1 MPDHRLMDDE
11 TKSRLDVAATALGH
25 DFGRPELLREA
36 LTHASARTGR
46 RSYERFEF
54 LGDRVLGLVIAHML
68 HDGFPGE
75 DEGAQAKRLAALVQR
90 QALALVGT
98 ELGIGDLIEMA
109 RGEEDTGGRAN
120 PAILADAMEALIAA
134 LYFDGGLSIAE
145 RFIRLH
151 WTAMMEAMEAPP
163 QDAKTELQEWAQGAG
178 RPLPCYTTIAEQGP
192 AHDPVFEVEVTV
204 NGQAPITG
212 TGRSKRA
219 AEQAAA
225 GALLAKVG
233 K

>member
-1 MPDHRLMDDE
+1 MNTDSN
-11 TKSRLDVAATALGH
+11 SRLDAAAAALDH
-25 DFGRPELLREA
+25 AFGRPELLREA

-75 DEGAQAKRLAALVQR
+75 DEGALAKRLAALVQR
-90 QALALVGT
+90 QALARVGT
-98 ELGIGDLIEMA
+98 ELDIGALIEMS

-134 LYFDGGLSIAE
+134 LYLDGGLGVAE
-145 RFIRLH
+145 GFIRRH
-151 WTAMMEAMEAPP
+151 WSAMMEAMETPP

-178 RPLPCYTTIAEQGP
+178 LPLPCYTTIGEQGP

-204 NGQAPITG
+204 DGQAPITG

>member
-1 MPDHRLMDDE
+1 MSDKTR
-11 TKSRLDVAATALGH
+11 SRLDVAATALGH

-36 LTHASARTGR
+36 LTHTSARTGR

-75 DEGAQAKRLAALVQR
+75 DEGALAKRFAALVRR
-90 QALALVGT
+90 QALARVAT
-98 ELGIGDLIEMA
+98 ELDIGDLIEIS
-109 RGEEDTGGRAN
+109 RGEEDSGGRAN

-134 LYFDGGLSIAE
+134 LYLDGGLSFAE
-145 RFIRLH
+145 AFIQRH
-151 WTAMMEAMEAPP
+151 WTVMMEAMEAPP

-178 RPLPCYTTIAEQGP
+178 RPLPRYTTIAEQGP
-192 AHDPVFEVEVTV
+192 AHDPVFKVEVTV
-204 NGQAPITG
+204 SGQAPITG
-212 TGRSKRA
+212 KGRSKRA

-225 GALLAKVG
+225 GALLAQVG

>member
-1 MPDHRLMDDE
+1 MDDE

-54 LGDRVLGLVIAHML
+54 LGDRVLGLVIAHSL

-75 DEGAQAKRLAALVQR
+75 DEGALAKRLAALVQR
-90 QALALVGT
+90 QALARVGT
-98 ELGIGDLIEMA
+98 ELGIGDLIELSK
-109 RGEEDTGGRAN
+109 GEEDTGGRAN

-134 LYFDGGLSIAE
+134 LYLDGGLGVAE
-145 RFIRLH
+145 DFIHRH
-151 WTAMMEAMEAPP
+151 WTAMMTAMEAPP

-178 RPLPCYTTIAEQGP
+178 KPVPKYLLDGRTGP
-192 AHDPVFEVEVTV
+192 DHAPEFTVSVQVE
-204 NGQAPITG
+204 GQPGMQAKG
-212 TGRSKRA
+212 ASKRQ

-225 GALLAKVG
+225 RAMLENLGLWRRET
-233 K
+233 

>member
-1 MPDHRLMDDE
+1 MRGE
-11 TKSRLDVAATALGH
+11 GRSRLDTAAEVLGH
-25 DFGRPELLREA
+25 DFGRPELLFEA

-68 HDGFPGE
+68 HDGFPDE
-75 DEGAQAKRLAALVQR
+75 DEGALAKRLAALVRR
-90 QALALVGT
+90 QALAQVAA
-98 ELGIGDLIEMA
+98 ELNIGALIEMSK
-109 RGEEDTGGRAN
+109 GEEDSGGRAN
-120 PAILADAMEALIAA
+120 PALLADAMEALIAA
-134 LYFDGGLSIAE
+134 LYLDGGLATAE
-145 RFIRLH
+145 GFLRRH

-178 RPLPCYTTIAEQGP
+178 RPLPRYTTIAEQGP
-192 AHDPVFEVEVTV
+192 AHDPVFEVEVSV
-204 NGQAPITG
+204 DGWPAVAGN
-212 TGRSKRA
+212 GRSKRA

-225 GALLAKVG
+225 GALLAQVG

>member
-1 MPDHRLMDDE
+1 
-11 TKSRLDVAATALGH
+11 
-25 DFGRPELLREA
+25 
-36 LTHASARTGR
+36 
-46 RSYERFEF
+46 
-54 LGDRVLGLVIAHML
+54 
-68 HDGFPGE
+68 
-75 DEGAQAKRLAALVQR
+75 
-90 QALALVGT
+90 
-98 ELGIGDLIEMA
+98 
-109 RGEEDTGGRAN
+109 
-120 PAILADAMEALIAA
+120 MEALIAA
-134 LYFDGGLSIAE
+134 LYLDGGLGVAE
-145 RFIRLH
+145 DFIHRH
-151 WTAMMEAMEAPP
+151 WTAMMTAMEAPP

-178 RPLPCYTTIAEQGP
+178 WPLPCYTTIGEQGP